1 VVIGVNCRDL
11 ATFGEDLG
19 VAERL
24 ARRLPP
30 EVIAVA
36 ESAIR
41 VPVDASRMAGA
52 GFDAVLVGEALV
64 RAPDPTPLV
73 GELAAT
79 PATPRER
86 AKRARPGEQ

>member
-1 VVIGVNCRDL
+1 VGVNCRDL

-24 ARRLPP
+24 VRRLPP

-41 VPVDASRMAGA
+41 APADARRMAEA

-64 RAPDPTPLV
+64 RAPDPTALV
-73 GELAAT
+73 AELGAIPAA
-79 PATPRER
+79 PR
-86 AKRARPGEQ
+86 A